1 MTKWLERA
9 VLIKWLITLK
19 DDKKYLKKKRRKI
32 KASFNLNNDKKK

>member
-19 DDKKYLKKKRRKI
+19 DDKKYIKKREEKSKPVLI
-32 KASFNLNNDKKK
+32 